1 MGRLSIRP
9 SLSFHSVLF
18 SRSKSLR
25 AQASVYSFYFYS
37 PGREGLGGGVVW
49 RVRVL
54 TRFVVVERLF
64 SRIRELDGLF
74 VYSGM
79 YEEFSVMN

>member
-37 PGREGLGGGVVW
+37 PGREGLGGGGVVW

-64 SRIRELDGLF
+64 SRIGELDGLF
-74 VYSGM
+74 VYIVV
-79 YEEFSVMN
+79 YCKNFQ

>member
-54 TRFVVVERLF
+54 TRFVERLF
-64 SRIRELDGLF
+64 SRIGELDGLF
-74 VYSGM
+74 VYIVV
-79 YEEFSVMN
+79 YCKNFQ